1 MIVSIGLG
9 FCLTFVLAFWLA
21 GWTGARS
28 QSSILGAFVGLLGFG
43 ALMTGYV
50 AMLYLQARAQLFAF
64 IENELPQ
71 LISQLLE
78 IVEQFLQLRDTI

>member
-9 FCLTFVLAFWLA
+9 FCVPFVLAFWLA

-71 LISQLLE
+71 LISQFLGM
-78 IVEQFLQLRDTI
+78 VEQFLQLRDTI